1 MAKKINLA
9 TLFKRVTQT
18 LTENQTSL
26 NEADSYN
33 HDHGDNMV
41 QIFEVITQAMK
52 AKKGADPA
60 DQLAYASQ
68 LLRERAKSGSAGI
81 YADGL
86 AQASRQFQGKQ
97 LTPETAPLLVQALLG
112 GSQPSTAPSPTAGA
126 GDMLGSLLG
135 GMGGAQGAA
144 GQPGLDVG
152 DLLTAG
158 MSFMQAK
165 QAGSSDVDA
174 LVKALVSGS
183 QVGQEAHRA
192 QSGTLVANTLLQ
204 LMGSLGSR

>member
-1 MAKKINLA
+1 
-9 TLFKRVTQT
+9 
-18 LTENQTSL
+18 
-26 NEADSYN
+26 
-33 HDHGDNMV
+33 
-41 QIFEVITQAMK
+41 
-52 AKKGADPA
+52 
-60 DQLAYASQ
+60 
-68 LLRERAKSGSAGI
+68 
-81 YADGL
+81 
-86 AQASRQFQGKQ
+86 
-97 LTPETAPLLVQALLG
+97 
-112 GSQPSTAPSPTAGA
+112 
-126 GDMLGSLLG
+126 MLGSLLG

-174 LVKALVSGS
+174 LVKALVTGS
-183 QVGQEAHRA
+183 QVGQEVHRA

>member
-1 MAKKINLA
+1 MAKKKLNLA
-9 TLFKRVTQT
+9 TLFKGVTKA
-18 LTENQTSL
+18 LAENQASL
-26 NEADSYN
+26 NEADTYN

-41 QIFEVITQAMK
+41 QIFEVITEAMK

-68 LLRERAKSGSAGI
+68 LLRGRSKSGSAGI
-81 YADGL
+81 YASGL
-86 AQASRQFQGKQ
+86 AQASRQLQGKQ
-97 LTPETAPLLVQALLG
+97 LTSETMPLLVQALLG
-112 GSQPSTAPSPTAGA
+112 GAQPSATAAPGA

-135 GMGGAQGAA
+135 GLGGGQAA
-144 GQPGLDVG
+144 PGQPGLDVG

-165 QAGSSDVDA
+165 QAGSSDMDA
-174 LVKALVSGS
+174 LVRALVAGS

-204 LMGSLGSR
+204 MMGSMASR